1 MVWGLHTVAKAAAS
15 LVGICV
21 QAIGDVVLDCSDVT
35 DPIWSSSRGERDG
48 LSTRSSSW
56 EWVQVWEEQGL
67 RADTGSLAN
76 LSWAVAKVGG
86 EGTWLPSGRRG
97 DDWFR
102 RGGDEPRADCT
113 SLAYLSWGLFKA
125 KGKPGLVG
133 GDVDGDNGRFKVGGP
148 SKLVLGM
155 GLGVSSWVDC
165 AGRGGSAMDER
176 FPDMKKRG
184 SE

>member
-1 MVWGLHTVAKAAAS
+1 M
-15 LVGICV
+15 

-48 LSTRSSSW
+48 LSTRSSFW
-56 EWVQVWEEQGL
+56 EWVKVWKEQGL
-67 RADTGSLAN
+67 RVRADTGSLTN
-76 LSWAVAKVGG
+76 LLWAVAKVGG

-133 GDVDGDNGRFKVGGP
+133 GDVDGDNGRSKFGGP
-148 SKLVLGM
+148 SKLVSGLL
-155 GLGVSSWVDC
+155 LGVSSGVGC
-165 AGRGGSAMDER
+165 AARRGSAGGTR
-176 FPDMKKRG
+176 FPDMKKGG